1 MMLVLKSLQSSQ
13 VAPRKT
19 TKRITDESNEV
30 TKKNVSSVGVPSS
43 AGQKSADHVRPTDHI
58 PASIRNIHRL
68 STIDSEMTNGGRYVE
83 QNDRQ

>member
-13 VAPRKT
+13 VAPRKS
-19 TKRITDESNEV
+19 TKRIADESNEV

-43 AGQKSADHVRPTDHI
+43 AGQKSADHVRPTDDL

-68 STIDSEMTNGGRYVE
+68 STIDSEMTNGGRCVK